1 MTPAHTLPG
10 EYFTSTSIFAEELC
24 RIFRRNWV
32 CVDRADRLT
41 QAGDYLLVELGEQS
55 VIVLRDGSGQ
65 YRALHNVCRHR
76 GTRLCSEPHGRLPET
91 IQCPYHAWTYGLDGR
106 LIGAPH
112 MDAVQGFAR
121 EDYPLRAVALQSW
134 EGFLFLNLG
143 EGPEPLDDALAP
155 LQSSISRFGLPG
167 LRSARRIEYDVQANW
182 KLLVLNYSE
191 CLHCPVIHPQLA
203 KLSPYQSGAN
213 DLTEGPILGGYMAIA
228 RQGGSLTASGRAC
241 GAPIPGLPEADHGRV
256 YYYSIFPNM
265 LLSLHP
271 DYVMFHTLWPVDA
284 AHTRVVCEW
293 LFPPRTLDDPE
304 ANPED
309 AIEFWD
315 TTNRQDWSICE
326 LGQEGIASAA
336 YTPGPYSERES
347 LLAAWDAEYLRQLGG
362 ADR

>member
-1 MTPAHTLPG
+1 
-10 EYFTSTSIFAEELC
+10 
-24 RIFRRNWV
+24 
-32 CVDRADRLT
+32 
-41 QAGDYLLVELGEQS
+41 
-55 VIVLRDGSGQ
+55 
-65 YRALHNVCRHR
+65 
-76 GTRLCSEPHGRLPET
+76 
-91 IQCPYHAWTYGLDGR
+91 
-106 LIGAPH
+106 
-112 MDAVQGFAR
+112 
-121 EDYPLRAVALQSW
+121 
-134 EGFLFLNLG
+134 
-143 EGPEPLDDALAP
+143 
-155 LQSSISRFGLPG
+155 
-167 LRSARRIEYDVQANW
+167 
-182 KLLVLNYSE
+182 
-191 CLHCPVIHPQLA
+191 
-203 KLSPYQSGAN
+203 
-213 DLTEGPILGGYMAIA
+213 MAIA